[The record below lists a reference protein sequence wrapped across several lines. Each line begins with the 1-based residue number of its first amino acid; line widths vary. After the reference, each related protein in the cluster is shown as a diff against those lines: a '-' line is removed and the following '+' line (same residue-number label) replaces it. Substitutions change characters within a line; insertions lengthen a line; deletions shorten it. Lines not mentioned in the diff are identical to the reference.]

1 MNCQLHRDV
10 AASARC
16 TRCGVLLCT
25 LCRTERRGR
34 ACCTACAGGP
44 RGLKILLAPVPPAM
58 PVVAARCPNPLPV
71 RFCPPPTPTPP
82 AARRPRPA
90 VAGALGAVPGLGHLY
105 AGRVGRGLLVVAAA
119 APIVSL
125 TAAGVLPFALYA
137 FLHGLVAWDGYRC
150 ARVANGLWSAEDSR
164 EARGVW
170 IATAGA
176 LVLLGLAHA
185 AGAPF
190 SPRLVWPAMLIPLG
204 VGLALGE
211 RSSRCHGALP
221 AAAAPAAPPAPPA
234 APSEPAPGV
243 AIDRRADR
251 AALAAQLVS

>member
-10 AASARC
+10 AATARC
-16 TRCGVLLCT
+16 TRCGVLLCA
-25 LCRTERRGR
+25 LCRTERGGR
-34 ACCTACAGGP
+34 ACCTGCAGGP

-58 PVVAARCPNPLPV
+58 PVVVAQSPTHLPV
-71 RFCPPPTPTPP
+71 RLCPPRTPTPP

-90 VAGALGAVPGLGHLY
+90 VAGALGAVPGLGHVY
-105 AGRVGRGLLVVAAA
+105 AGRKGRGLLVLAAA
-119 APIVSL
+119 GAVIPL
-125 TAAGVLPFALYA
+125 TATGLLPFALYA

-204 VGLALGE
+204 VGVALGAREPRHRCE
-211 RSSRCHGALP
+211 RP

-234 APSEPAPGV
+234 APSQPAPGV
-243 AIDRRADR
+243 AIDRRGDR